1 MDLSATTGLSPPL
14 LARIR
19 AVLGR
24 YPEVQRAVIYG
35 SRAKGS
41 FSPGSDIDLAV
52 FAPQMS
58 PTRFAALWSE
68 LEGLPLVFTLDVV
81 HWDTL
86 GNAGL
91 KQRIVDEGIE
101 LVPRGAPEAVGGG

>member
-1 MDLSATTGLSPPL
+1 MDLSATTGLSPAL

-19 AVLGR
+19 DVFGR
-24 YPEVQRAVIYG
+24 CPEVQRAVIYG

-41 FSPGSDIDLAV
+41 FTSGSDIDLAV
-52 FAPQMS
+52 FAPEMS
-58 PTRFAALWSE
+58 QTRFAALWGE
-68 LEGLPLVFTLDVV
+68 LEDLPLVFMLDVV

-101 LVPRGAPEAVGGG
+101 LVPRQVPQFVAGS

>member
-1 MDLSATTGLSPPL
+1 MDLSATTGLSPAL

-19 AVLGR
+19 DVFGR

-41 FSPGSDIDLAV
+41 FIPGSDIDLAV
-52 FAPQMS
+52 FAPEMS
-58 PTRFAALWSE
+58 QTRFAALWSE
-68 LEGLPLVFTLDVV
+68 LDDLPLVFTLDVV

-101 LVPRGAPEAVGGG
+101 LVPRQAPEALTGV

>member
-1 MDLSATTGLSPPL
+1 MDVSATTGLSPAV

-19 AVLGR
+19 DVFGR
-24 YPEVQRAVIYG
+24 YPEIWKAVIFG

-41 FSPGSDIDLAV
+41 FPPGSDIDLAV
-52 FAPQMS
+52 FAPEMS
-58 PTRFAALWSE
+58 QTRFAALWNE
-68 LEGLPLVFTLDVV
+68 LDDLPLVFTLDVV

-86 GNAGL
+86 SNACL

-101 LVPRGAPEAVGGG
+101 LMPRLAPDAAAGG